1 MALAGTLKDFGIAD
15 ILQLIA
21 QQQKTG
27 VLHLRSK
34 DQEVKVGFVDGAIV
48 SAESVSKKKRDLFG
62 HMLVAAELISEAQ
75 LEQALETQKRSL
87 QRLGDCLISQG
98 ILTKDQYRR
107 MAQLQFN
114 ETLYRLFTWK
124 TGTYE
129 FEQGPVHHDTHDL
142 DPVRAESVLME
153 GFRMVDEW
161 PVIRK
166 RIPRYDLVFAQ
177 GKHLPAGDIPTE
189 SAGEFA
195 SIGPSERRL
204 HVLVNGYRDVRKLI
218 DLSCLG
224 EFETCKALCNLANL
238 GHVTAL
244 MPVGEPDLPED
255 DIDFGERVR
264 GALGRL
270 AVSMVVLAG
279 IVGVLLGT
287 QLNPWAVRSS
297 AGAGFAE
304 GVLRQQ
310 IARAQVSR
318 IEGALAV
325 YRLERGEVP
334 PSLDALVEQGLLSST
349 DVRFPWAERY
359 YYRRVGPQEF
369 ILLPPLR

>member
-27 VLHLRSK
+27 ILHLRSK
-34 DQEVKVGFVDGAIV
+34 DQEVKVGFTDGAIV

-75 LEQALETQKRSL
+75 LELALETQKRSL

-98 ILTKDQYRR
+98 VLTKDQYRR
-107 MAQLQFN
+107 MAQLQFS

-142 DPVRAESVLME
+142 EPVRAESVLME

-166 RIPRYDLVFAQ
+166 RIPRYDLVFAP
-177 GKHLPAGDIPTE
+177 GKYLPPDGPSTE
-189 SAGEFA
+189 SGGEFA
-195 SIGPSERRL
+195 SVGPSERR
-204 HVLVNGYRDVRKLI
+204 VFALVNGYRDVRKLV

-238 GHVTAL
+238 GHVNAL

-255 DIDFGERVR
+255 DIALGDRVR

-297 AGAGFAE
+297 TGAGFAE

-334 PSLDALVEQGLLSST
+334 TSLDALVEQGLLSST

>member
-27 VLHLRSK
+27 ILHLRSK
-34 DQEVKVGFVDGAIV
+34 DQEVKVGFTDGAIV

-75 LEQALETQKRSL
+75 LELALETQKRSL

-98 ILTKDQYRR
+98 VLTKDQYRR
-107 MAQLQFN
+107 MAQLQFS

-142 DPVRAESVLME
+142 EPVRAESVLME

-166 RIPRYDLVFAQ
+166 RIPRYDLVFAP
-177 GKHLPAGDIPTE
+177 GKYLPPDGPSTE
-189 SAGEFA
+189 SGAEFA
-195 SIGPSERRL
+195 SVGASERR
-204 HVLVNGYRDVRKLI
+204 VFALVNGYRDVRKLV

-238 GHVTAL
+238 GHVNAL

-255 DIDFGERVR
+255 DIALGDRVR

-287 QLNPWAVRSS
+287 QLNPWAVPSS
-297 AGAGFAE
+297 TGAGFAE

-334 PSLDALVEQGLLSST
+334 TSLDALVEQGLLSST

-359 YYRRVGPQEF
+359 YYRRLGPQEF

>member
-62 HMLVAAELISEAQ
+62 HMLVAAELITEAQ
-75 LEQALETQKRSL
+75 LELALETQKRSL

-98 ILTKDQYRR
+98 VLTKDQYRR

-142 DPVRAESVLME
+142 EPVRAESVLME

-166 RIPRYDLVFAQ
+166 RIPRYDLVFAS
-177 GKHLPAGDIPTE
+177 GKFLPPDGGQVE

-204 HVLVNGYRDVRKLI
+204 YALVNGYRDVRKLI

-238 GHVTAL
+238 GHANAL

-255 DIDFGERVR
+255 DIGLGDRVR

-279 IVGVLLGT
+279 IVGVVLGT

-310 IARAQVSR
+310 ISRAQVSR

-334 PSLDALVEQGLLSST
+334 TSLDALVDQGLLSST
-349 DVRFPWAERY
+349 DVQFPWAEHY